1 MEHRAKALRDIAAFV
16 AALLVCLL
24 APSAL
29 RHFTSRVFS
38 EFRAPIDSL
47 PSHLSDLEKYW
58 LMSAGSK
65 RSLIEAGRDL
75 ARLNSAYEL
84 KLRENEF
91 LKSRLSRYE
100 KILSMPTPD
109 RFKCEVA
116 RVIRREVNAWWQYIV
131 IRKGSADGIREGYAV
146 IYAGGVVGRVV
157 KTTVHTATVELVSS
171 RKFRMA
177 AQFDGEDR
185 PVIYQ
190 GGGSFSFRTGKGVV
204 TDVPGDVRIASGESL
219 RLVTSPLAG
228 TFPEGIFIG
237 DVVDLKTDSDALFKT
252 GVVKLSE
259 GLDSLREVSVLVPI
273 ADVAK

>member
-29 RHFTSRVFS
+29 RHFTSGVFS

-131 IRKGSADGIREGYAV
+131 IRKGS
-146 IYAGGVVGRVV
+146 GVVGRVV